1 MSSYT
6 TQLKFAQALSIIR
19 AIPQDSTLQPNAAEK
34 LQFYGLYKQA
44 TEADVNIPRPSS
56 RQVVDY
62 AKWKAWSRMKGMS
75 PIEAQKLYVESL
87 IQLLTEVSQDV
98 NFHMIAQKTYSVKKK
113 KSLYTDTLAM
123 NKQNFLKKH

>member
-19 AIPQDSTLQPNAAEK
+19 AIPQNSTLQPIASDK

-44 TEADVNIPRPSS
+44 TEGDVNIPRPSS
-56 RQVVDY
+56 RQVVEY

-75 PIEAQKLYVESL
+75 PIDAQKLYVESL
-87 IQLLTEVSQDV
+87 TQLLSEVYMGHQV
-98 NFHMIAQKTYSVKKK
+98 HFHMMMVLKPCIYS
-113 KSLYTDTLAM
+113 SYTDTLAM
-123 NKQNFLKKH
+123 S

>member
-19 AIPQDSTLQPNAAEK
+19 AIPQNSTLQPIASEK

-44 TEADVNIPRPSS
+44 TEGDVNIPRPSS
-56 RQVVDY
+56 RQVVEY

-75 PIEAQKLYVESL
+75 PIDAQKLYVESL
-87 IQLLTEVSQDV
+87 VQLLSEASVCVCLD
-98 NFHMIAQKTYSVKKK
+98 FHMMTGLIKT
-113 KSLYTDTLAM
+113 LYIM
-123 NKQNFLKKH
+123 